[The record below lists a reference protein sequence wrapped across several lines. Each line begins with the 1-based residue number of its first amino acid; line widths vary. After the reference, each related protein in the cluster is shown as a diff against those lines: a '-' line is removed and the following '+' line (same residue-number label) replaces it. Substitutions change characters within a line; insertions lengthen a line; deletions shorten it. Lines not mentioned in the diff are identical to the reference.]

1 MRNLTWKEQRLQA
14 AYEKQ
19 QRLYARA
26 AMLLVVFG
34 LVILPILLGGD

>member
-19 QRLYARA
+19 QRLYVRA
-26 AMLLVVFG
+26 AIVLF
-34 LVILPILLGGD
+34 VIGMVIMPILLGGN